1 MVIVFIKAMQVV
13 RGAWVLPALEPPA
26 LAAPSPSCHPRRLR
40 NGNKEKPQYALM
52 IVNDLRQLNRL
63 LFYAGAQD
71 SAQGPGVC
79 DEIAIGC
86 GPRRLEW
93 FAGRER

>member
-1 MVIVFIKAMQVV
+1 MVIVFIKTMQVV
-13 RGAWVLPALEPPA
+13 RGTWVLLASQPPGA
-26 LAAPSPSCHPRRLR
+26 RRPEPSCHPRRLR

-52 IVNDLRQLNRL
+52 TVDDLRQLNQFF
-63 LFYAGAQD
+63 FYAHAQD

-93 FAGRER
+93 FAGRGR